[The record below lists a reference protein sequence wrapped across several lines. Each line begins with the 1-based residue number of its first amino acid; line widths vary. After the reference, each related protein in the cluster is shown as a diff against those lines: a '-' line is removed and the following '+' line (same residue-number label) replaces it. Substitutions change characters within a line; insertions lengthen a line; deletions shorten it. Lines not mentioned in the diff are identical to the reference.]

1 MKGKS
6 IKICISIILVIMMLS
21 AIVVSNI
28 PVTHAAET
36 TKEVASK
43 LETSKI
49 ESKTIGFSKGQEN
62 LGVNDDPSNYND
74 SGDGGSWIVKGNG
87 NMYCNQHEVGFMS
100 EIIGHYITE
109 SDVDRVKGTKKQ
121 RGSKPV
127 VENEGKATIGY
138 LKKSETQ
145 SPEDYVA
152 VGKNR
157 EAYVLTYPN
166 MSTWSRAKQDAYW
179 GADNSINREAKKYV
193 EYYKKISSKKV
204 DGKPTL
210 GIQNKTNEDNV
221 KTSVNQ
227 DENYLLIGPF
237 SLDYIYSYYKNENVA
252 FGGISDMYFKGYNSK
267 GTEVKNRLEV
277 VSYIA
282 KTGDGDS
289 KEYTNLHY
297 FTPANDSYT
306 DKKEQV
312 YPKGTSQGE
321 KEFYLKI
328 KNPNDGVKNANNYIA
343 NVKLS
348 IEFKWMEVTEAKIQY
363 MDGEYYTV
371 DTSRRHYTD
380 CTGELNRSYQ
390 ENILICGLNHIHND
404 NCYRTET
411 RYYHVHTN
419 NCTMYVATTEKGKHH
434 IQNHIAVISGKR
446 TLHST
451 SLEIGKAGIP
461 VTMDLGG
468 TVWEEVSDN
477 KESAANGLKDSKD
490 RVIPNVKVTLYTQD
504 GKVAN
509 LLTNPNEQGI
519 SNEELMHRINPTY
532 TDSEGNY
539 LFKGIDPMKRYYV
552 KFEYNGQTY
561 LPTDYLKY
569 GSGYS
574 TVNAVINTKVDA
586 DKYNT
591 ANWNNSS
598 KGTETVSD
606 RNNYDNKFANIGSAP
621 LNYKSSNSLNS
632 GKLVNGY
639 NEAFSQ
645 YELMGFVLDSD
656 GKYHVDSSKALIDG
670 FYTVYSDGNIGK
682 IETLQEGRISREI
695 KEYIK
700 ANKKSPDA
708 TAMRAIYSK
717 IAGND
722 TTLWRKLQFIED
734 CKIASYTQGQ
744 GQQKDLYPVYKK
756 FTINTANSRGEYDTK
771 TRVIGKD
778 KNGNNV
784 AYPAI
789 YPGQLHVNQG
799 LWRRQETDL
808 ALRKDIA
815 FAATRVN
822 GKTEVYKYDKRGSND
837 DYWQIQLRMRDYN
850 NYYGTNYTRE
860 VYKADYAYRSANTN
874 GGTGKDLE
882 LYVTYKITV
891 RNNSLSIVTEVK
903 ELVDYYDKDYTYI
916 DNLSWVTYSKKVS
929 ESEYHNTIDTLENKI
944 SDRSVISSANAS
956 QYGEASHSDMRKEHN
971 YLYIKGLEGHKLKS
985 GEEAYVYLTFK
996 VNKDGENPVKL
1007 DDDGTYKQN
1016 YVEINGYSTYY
1027 RDNTK
1032 LPNNQTKNSSDV
1044 AGLID
1049 FNSTPGNLSLD
1060 DLVGDK
1066 PEKNFENDTDRAKS
1080 IKVTLDT
1087 TSTRSINGTV
1097 WEDKRNYEVSNAMI
1111 GNGIYENETGI
1122 NGVTVELVEKLNNEN
1137 EFVWQKTTTGSN
1149 TVYRKNITDGK
1160 WESYEITPADGY
1172 YEFSGSIPGQY
1183 FVRFQYGDT
1192 TATALTNINSNGG
1205 SNAVSYNGQDF
1216 KSTVYQK
1223 NMLNGEN
1230 VDGSTTTPEKDTF
1243 DKVTTYNIA
1252 SADAKGRL
1260 SDAKDIMGANPATA
1274 KTANVEIGKST
1285 KDNNLTWKGRTAVNN
1300 YSSSNVKNDVA
1311 EVLTSP
1317 YKDTSK
1323 INTLIENTRMVAET
1337 GIIDLEGEY
1346 NRQTTDGTN
1355 QATDN
1360 NRTDN
1365 AKNGNYTLNNVDFG
1379 LVERPKAQLELGK
1392 KVTNVKVTLA
1402 NGSTLF
1408 DAVKGTKDLAWKP
1421 GTEYALNK
1429 QNSIRTGSIYKEHY
1443 DYTPTIT
1450 DNGLITVTMD
1460 DELMH
1465 GATIQISYE
1474 LTVTNVGEVDYTGQ
1488 NFYYKGSVGDGEV
1501 VTTKADVVLDY
1512 VSNNLQYRAKDNE
1525 SKVWEVIKTEAVKS
1539 NEGVN
1544 AKNIDKFNTI
1554 LKTDKLNTNL
1564 KPGDKTDP
1572 TKLVLTQLMTSQNTA
1587 DDRAYN
1593 NIAEITT
1600 ISNDV
1605 GRRMAFS
1612 IQGNQD
1618 PTKAPAEVDSAKSE
1632 QVLVLPPFGIGNMI
1646 VYITIAIVT
1655 LAILSGGIILIK
1667 KKVLKK

>member
-49 ESKTIGFSKGQEN
+49 ESKTIEFSKEQGD
-62 LGVNDDPSNYND
+62 LGVNDDSSNYND
-74 SGDGGSWIVKGNG
+74 PSGDNGWIVKGNG
-87 NMYCNQHEVGFMS
+87 NLYCNQEGTGFVS
-100 EIIGHYITE
+100 QIIGHYITE

-138 LKKSETQ
+138 LKKSTTQ
-145 SPEDYVA
+145 SKENPEDFVEK
-152 VGKNR
+152 GKNR

-179 GADNSINREAKKYV
+179 GADNTINREAKKYV
-193 EYYKKISSKKV
+193 EYYNKILSKKV

-297 FTPANDSYT
+297 FTPASDSYT

-328 KNPNDGVKNANNYIA
+328 KNPNDGVKNANDYIA
-343 NVKLS
+343 NIKLS

-390 ENILICGLNHIHND
+390 ENILICGLDHIHND

-451 SLEIGKAGIP
+451 SLEIGKDGIP

-504 GKVAN
+504 GKIAN

-850 NYYGTNYTRE
+850 NYYGANYTRE

-1032 LPNNQTKNSSDV
+1032 LPNNQTKNSLDV

-1097 WEDKRNYEVSNAMI
+1097 WEDKRTQQAGEAII
-1111 GNGIYENETGI
+1111 GNGVRDNGETTVK
-1122 NGVTVELVEKLNNEN
+1122 GVTVELVEKLSNGEK
-1137 EFVWQKTTTGSN
+1137 VWQITESGTGKGRRINLTTGKEEEYTYN
-1149 TVYRKNITDGK
+1149 VPNGNN
-1160 WESYEITPADGY
+1160 GY
-1172 YEFSGSIPGQY
+1172 YEFSESIPGNY
-1183 FVRFQYGDT
+1183 IVRFKYGHNE
-1192 TATALTNINSNGG
+1192 ATVKPSESQN
-1205 SNAVSYNGQDF
+1205 VSYNGQDF
-1216 KSTVYQK
+1216 KSTVYQQGLG
-1223 NMLNGEN
+1223 NY
-1230 VDGSTTTPEKDTF
+1230 TDTE
-1243 DKVTTYNIA
+1243 YNIQA
-1252 SADAKGRL
+1252 SDAAGKNL
-1260 SDAKDIMGANPATA
+1260 SDAMDIWARREEVNKYSIGQITNEKAEILASPYANP
-1274 KTANVEIGKST
+1274 I
-1285 KDNNLTWKGRTAVNN
+1285 DNN
-1300 YSSSNVKNDVA
+1300 
-1311 EVLTSP
+1311 
-1317 YKDTSK
+1317 K
-1323 INTLIENTRMVAET
+1323 IKTLIDNTNMIAET
-1337 GIIDLEGEY
+1337 KLIILDGEY
-1346 NRQTTDGTN
+1346 NRTSTDGEKGSN
-1355 QATDN
+1355 GKDIYLN
-1360 NRTDN
+1360 GNDV
-1365 AKNGNYTLNNVDFG
+1365 NGNYTLNNVDFG

-1408 DAVKGTKDLAWKP
+1408 DAVKGTKDLAWTP

-1429 QNSIRTGSIYKEHY
+1429 QNSIKTGNIYKEHY
-1443 DYTPTIT
+1443 SYRPTI
-1450 DNGLITVTMD
+1450 DNIVSGKYQGNGNGLITVTMD

-1488 NFYYKGSVGDGEV
+1488 NFYYKGTGATEANKVK
-1501 VTTKADVVLDY
+1501 TKADIVLDY
-1512 VSNNLQYRAKDNE
+1512 VSNNLQYREKDNNGW
-1525 SKVWEVIKTEAVKS
+1525 SVIKPEGENTVVKQ
-1539 NEGVN
+1539 
-1544 AKNIDKFNTI
+1544 AKLDEKLAENVKKFNTV
-1554 LKTDKLNTNL
+1554 LQTAELSKDL
-1564 KPGDKTDP
+1564 KPGEKDT
-1572 TKLVLTQLMTSQNTA
+1572 TKLVLTQLMTAQNTD

-1612 IQGNQD
+1612 VQGNQD
-1618 PTKAPAEVDSAKSE
+1618 PTATPAEVDSAKSE